1 MTTNPAEPFPHPLI
15 NIQIAS
21 HRLSDLH
28 LQTTSLK
35 TQGFKTR
42 GNPEIIETTSDSP
55 KLKHLYLQKMF
66 KRP

>member
-1 MTTNPAEPFPHPLI
+1 MTTNSEPFPHPLI

-28 LQTTSLK
+28 LQTSALK

-42 GNPEIIETTSDSP
+42 GNTEIIELVTDSM

-66 KRP
+66 KKP